1 MFWDMSK
8 KHPRMLSSC
17 RSVVRLIAL
26 YFSRF
31 SEAVCSACGIFTLD
45 FASHCL
51 LWCHA
56 NNNNR
61 HKMWLGIW
69 RKFGVDL
76 YIYIGLASYD
86 DQTCISVLFGKF
98 DLIGEILDV
107 STPTCHVL
115 STFRDSVVMV

>member
-1 MFWDMSK
+1 MLNSKIRDQAHQNIISEITQEGLQLFLTCHPQVQPNMFWDMSK

-31 SEAVCSACGIFTLD
+31 SEAIWSACGIFTVD

-56 NNNNR
+56 NDNNR
-61 HKMWLGIW
+61 HKMLLGIW
-69 RKFGVDL
+69 R
-76 YIYIGLASYD
+76 
-86 DQTCISVLFGKF
+86 
-98 DLIGEILDV
+98 
-107 STPTCHVL
+107 
-115 STFRDSVVMV
+115 